1 MSPRKFIS
9 RFTPSRTDPAALEEI
24 FVQRHDLLDD
34 AVARVR
40 ESATTG
46 NKHHLLFVGPR
57 GCGKTNLVTLLFHR
71 IDQQADLRDRLRIA
85 WLNEDETST
94 TFLDLLLR
102 IYRALGKKYPAEF
115 PLAALDPLYEL
126 GQPAATDRL
135 GELLLAS
142 LSPRP
147 LLVLVE
153 NLNELFD
160 SLGDDGQ
167 KSWRAFLQNHPVF
180 TIVATA
186 QRLFDGVTR
195 RTSPFFGFFQTEHL
209 RPLTVSEAIGLLEKI
224 AALNAD
230 RELGDYLRSRVGRAR
245 VRALHHLTGG
255 NHRIYVVLSEFITRE
270 SLDQLVGPF
279 ESMLD
284 ALTPYYQERIRW
296 LAPLQRKIVEHL
308 CSRARPTPVKDIA
321 KALFATH
328 QTIASQLKALR
339 EIGYVESHPRGR
351 ESLYELSEPLLR
363 LCVEGKENQQR
374 KPLRL
379 IVDFL
384 RVWYDADKLTGHL
397 AELPADAPER
407 AYVAYALE
415 LLRTQIISPRLEFLR
430 EDLGR
435 TDPNAL
441 SADRL
446 QCWRELVEERG
457 TEDDWCE
464 LVLSLFGHEKWEE
477 LIETIRKARA
487 SSVIKSATARRTFA
501 AYGGLAFIH
510 LHRPAEAIPNF
521 SELADLGDLPK
532 DVQLSLIALRGAL
545 FLSSGQVD
553 DALADFEMVNGATES
568 TPDAGA
574 FSSKHQAVVLMM
586 KSQWNEAFEIL
597 EQALK
602 RVPTTFAPDSDS
614 LTSMIGTILQSAQS
628 AFGWRAR
635 IAKLVQIFTKHTAL
649 TALGSSLVQT
659 ISKLNKANLN
669 ETGLDAWVA
678 LWRELGAPHDELTVP
693 LRLLET
699 GVAFIKTKDE
709 GVLLNLP
716 KEERSILRQALGLPP
731 ETAAP

>member
-57 GCGKTNLVTLLFHR
+57 GSGKTNLVTLLFHR

-126 GQPAATDRL
+126 AQPAAADRL
-135 GELLLAS
+135 GELLLS
-142 LSPRP
+142 QLGPRP

-180 TIVATA
+180 TLVATA

-270 SLDQLVGPF
+270 SIDQLVGPF
-279 ESMLD
+279 ESMID

-351 ESLYELSEPLLR
+351 ESLYELSEPLMR
-363 LCVEGKENQQR
+363 LCVEVKENQQR

-384 RVWYDADKLTGHL
+384 RVWYDADKLESHL
-397 AELPADAPER
+397 AALSAEAPER
-407 AYVAYALE
+407 AYVIQALE
-415 LLRTQIISPRLEFLR
+415 LLRAQTTSPRVEYLLD
-430 EDLGR
+430 DLSR
-435 TDPNAL
+435 TNPQTP
-441 SADRL
+441 SPERL
-446 QCWRELVEERG
+446 QCLRELIEERG
-457 TEDDWCE
+457 SEDDWCD
-464 LVLSLFGHEKWEE
+464 LVLSLFSHEKWEE
-477 LIETIRKARA
+477 LVETVKQGRAKKAIETEAARNTLSFYA
-487 SSVIKSATARRTFA
+487 AFA
-501 AYGGLAFIH
+501 FLKLG
-510 LHRPAEAIPNF
+510 RPADAIPNY
-521 SELADLGDLPK
+521 SDLVDRANLTAELRRK
-532 DVQLSLIALRGAL
+532 TSALRGAL
-545 FLSSGQVD
+545 FLGSGELD
-553 DALADFEMVNGATES
+553 KAAADFKSVIDAPES
-568 TPDAGA
+568 EPEARI
-574 FSSKHQAVVLMM
+574 FSLQNHAALLMA
-586 KSQWNEAFEIL
+586 KSQWPEAFRSL
-597 EQALK
+597 AHALQIS
-602 RVPTTFAPDSDS
+602 PHAFTPDSTP
-614 LTSMIGTILQSAQS
+614 LATMISVIFRSALS
-628 AFGWRAR
+628 DAGWRPR
-635 IAKLVQIFTKHTAL
+635 IAEFIQLFTEHISL
-649 TALGSSLVQT
+649 SALGNSLVKS
-659 ISKLNKANLN
+659 IPKLNKSNLN

-716 KEERSILRQALGLPP
+716 KEERSILRQTLGLPP